1 MTGHL
6 LADVGGT
13 HTRCGLGGEQS
24 TLQYVRTYKNQ
35 DFDGLIALFKQYL
48 SEIGQ
53 AQPISIT
60 VAVAAPVRGGVAQLT
75 NLAWTIDSTQLLSQF
90 GANRATLINDFVA
103 LAFAVPQLSAE
114 DRVQIGGTA
123 PVTEATIGVL
133 GPGTGLGVAGLTS
146 FEDRWVPISSEGG
159 HVTLPAVNAREG
171 QIIDQLRRRYGHV
184 SAERVLSGPGL
195 VTLYETVTGRE
206 HCNLTPTEI
215 SRMAIDGEP
224 QAKEVLD
231 LFFALLG
238 TVAGNLALTL
248 GARGGIYLGGG
259 ILPKLRAQ
267 LVQSGFRQRF
277 ESKGRFEE
285 YLSEI
290 PVFLITADTP
300 ALVGLNYY
308 LRQLLREL

>member
-1 MTGHL
+1 MTQHL

-13 HTRCGLGGEQS
+13 HTRCGLGGEQAAVRD
-24 TLQYVRTYKNQ
+24 VRTYKNQ
-35 DFDGLIALFKQYL
+35 DFEDLIALFKQYL

-53 AQPISIT
+53 ARPASVT
-60 VAVAAPVRGGVAQLT
+60 VAVAAPVHGGVAQLT
-75 NLAWTIDSTQLLSQF
+75 NLVWTIDSTQLLTQF
-90 GANRATLINDFVA
+90 GADRATLINDFAA
-103 LAFAVPQLSAE
+103 LAFAIPRLHTD
-114 DRVQIGGTA
+114 DRVQVGGTA
-123 PVTEATIGVL
+123 PVAGATIGVL

-146 FEDRWVPISSEGG
+146 FDGRWVPISSEGG
-159 HVTLPAVNAREG
+159 HVTLPAVNAREA
-171 QIIDQLRRRYGHV
+171 QIIERLRRRYGHV

-195 VTLYETVTGRE
+195 VTLYETVTHRE
-206 HCNLTPTEI
+206 HCNLTPAEI

-224 QAKEVLD
+224 QAGDVLN

-248 GARGGIYLGGG
+248 GARGGVYLGGG
-259 ILPKLRAQ
+259 ILPQLRAQ

-308 LRQLLREL
+308 LQQLLREP

>member
-1 MTGHL
+1 VQH
-6 LADVGGT
+6 
-13 HTRCGLGGEQS
+13 
-24 TLQYVRTYKNQ
+24 VRTYRNQ
-35 DFDGLIALFKQYL
+35 DFHDLIALFTHYL

-53 AQPISIT
+53 ARPVSIT
-60 VAVAAPVRGGVAQLT
+60 VAVAAPVQGGVAQLT

-90 GANRATLINDFVA
+90 GAARATLINDFAA
-103 LAFAVPQLSAE
+103 LAFAIPRLHTD
-114 DRVQIGGTA
+114 DRVQIGGTV
-123 PVTEATIGVL
+123 PVTGATIGVL
-133 GPGTGLGVAGLTS
+133 GPGTGLGVAGLMS
-146 FEDRWVPISSEGG
+146 FDERWAPISSEGG
-159 HVTLPAVNAREG
+159 HVTLPAVNAREAR
-171 QIIDQLRRRYGHV
+171 IIDQLRRQPGHV

-195 VTLYETVTGRE
+195 VILYETVTNRA
-206 HCNLTPTEI
+206 HCDLTPTEI
-215 SRMAIDGEP
+215 SQMAIDGDP
-224 QAKEVLD
+224 PAKDVLD

-248 GARGGIYLGGG
+248 GARGGVYLGGG

-277 ESKGRFEE
+277 ESKGRFAD

-308 LRQLLREL
+308 LQQLLRED

>member
-1 MTGHL
+1 MTPHL

-24 TLQYVRTYKNQ
+24 TAQHVRTYENQ
-35 DFDGLIALFKQYL
+35 DFDDLIALFEQYL
-48 SEIGQ
+48 SEIGH
-53 AQPISIT
+53 ARPVSIT
-60 VAVAAPVRGGVAQLT
+60 VAVAAPIHGGVAQLT
-75 NLAWTIDSTQLLSQF
+75 NLAWTIDSTQLISHF
-90 GANRATLINDFVA
+90 GVDRANLINDFAA
-103 LAFAVPQLSAE
+103 LAFAIPQLSAD
-114 DRVQIGGTA
+114 DRVQIGGTV
-123 PVTEATIGVL
+123 PVTGATIGVL
-133 GPGTGLGVAGLTS
+133 GPGTGLGVAGLAV
-146 FEDRWVPISSEGG
+146 FGGRWVPISSEGG
-159 HVTLPAVNAREG
+159 HVTLPAVNAREA
-171 QIIDQLRRRYGHV
+171 QIIDQLRRQYGHV

-195 VTLYETVTGRE
+195 VTLYETVTDRE
-206 HCNLTPTEI
+206 HCELTAAEI
-215 SRMAIDGEP
+215 SQMAINGEP
-224 QAKEVLD
+224 QAKDVLD

-277 ESKGRFEE
+277 ECKGRFEE
-285 YLSEI
+285 YLSDI

-308 LRQLLREL
+308 LQQLLREP